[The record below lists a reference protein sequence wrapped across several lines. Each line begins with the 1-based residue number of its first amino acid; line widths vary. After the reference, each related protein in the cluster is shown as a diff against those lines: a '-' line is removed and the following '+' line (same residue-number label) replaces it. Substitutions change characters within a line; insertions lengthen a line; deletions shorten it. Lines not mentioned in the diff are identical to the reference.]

1 MEYFVFFRYK
11 DAIQTLEKGYTAY
24 GFDAWLNP
32 RRTLLRCLGFRP
44 RFFIYS
50 GNYWWTTA
58 RAIRRIRLDG
68 IDMSQRHSAESEFL
82 RRIPRIRPFDALR
95 LIGLPSI
102 PGGAYTNYNDGFR
115 HFHTLAEKNSV
126 LEEMRSALRAVC

>member
-1 MEYFVFFRYK
+1 L
-11 DAIQTLEKGYTAY
+11 AKGYTAY

-32 RRTLLRCLGFRP
+32 RRPLLRCLGFRP

-58 RAIRRIRLDG
+58 GAIRKIRMEG
-68 IDMSQRHSAESEFL
+68 IDIGNRHSAESEFL
-82 RRIPRIRPFDALR
+82 PRVPGIRPFDALQ

-102 PGGAYTNYNDGFR
+102 PGGAYTNYNDDFR
-115 HFHTLAEKNSV
+115 HFYKLDEKRGV
-126 LEEMRSALRAVC
+126 LQEMRAALLRNS